1 VLEEQ
6 NQYKFI
12 SDIYRYHTYVV
23 LIFKVLLKIREFLT
37 HPLFS
42 PLERVIAYMM
52 AKMII
57 LQEKECHGNNQ
68 NGEEV

>member
-1 VLEEQ
+1 
-6 NQYKFI
+6 
-12 SDIYRYHTYVV
+12 
-23 LIFKVLLKIREFLT
+23 
-37 HPLFS
+37 
-42 PLERVIAYMM
+42 VIAYMM